1 MSNHLPEC
9 PAADPVWHP
18 DYSAPCMCDRL
29 RALEQR
35 VREDEFSYN
44 GDIDTAYGQGWDEA
58 LDAAREAVAALPPSP
73 LPERWGVRTAMNFRG
88 DVLAAIDALREGQ
101 K

>member
-1 MSNHLPEC
+1 MSRHEIEC
-9 PAADPVWHP
+9 SYPQSRV
-18 DYSAPCMCDRL
+18 CICDAL
-29 RALEQR
+29 RACEWR
-35 VREDEFSYN
+35 VREDEREYK

-58 LDAAREAVAALPPSP
+58 LDAAREAIAALPPSP